1 MTEKIEI
8 YGQAYCDFCHK
19 ARSLCEDRGL
29 PYTYYEVGVD
39 IDVKEFA
46 RLFPHKKTVPQIRI
60 NGSYLGGFA
69 ELNAELT
76 LTGD

>member
-1 MTEKIEI
+1 MMIEKIEI
-8 YGQAYCDFCHK
+8 YGQAY
-19 ARSLCEDRGL
+19 
-29 PYTYYEVGVD
+29 
-39 IDVKEFA
+39 
-46 RLFPHKKTVPQIRI
+46 KKTVPQIMI

>member
-8 YGQAYCDFCHK
+8 YGQSYCDFCHK

-29 PYTYYEVGVD
+29 DYIYYEVGVD
-39 IDVKEFA
+39 VDVKEFA
-46 RLFPHKKTVPQIRI
+46 RLFPHKKTVPQIMI

-69 ELNAELT
+69 ELTAELT

>member
-1 MTEKIEI
+1 MV
-8 YGQAYCDFCHK
+8 
-19 ARSLCEDRGL
+19 LCEDRGL

-39 IDVKEFA
+39 VDVKEFA

>member
-1 MTEKIEI
+1 M
-8 YGQAYCDFCHK
+8 
-19 ARSLCEDRGL
+19 
-29 PYTYYEVGVD
+29 PYTYYVVGVD
-39 IDVKEFA
+39 VEVKEFA
-46 RLFPHKKTVPQIRI
+46 KLFPHKRTVPQIMI